1 MQSNDEPQRGNRRS
15 FLWIVV
21 AVAAVAFAGSF
32 GRAQLQQAR
41 GHRDPVIARDFN
53 AELEQLKSAGPV
65 MLVREGCPAC
75 AKAKAWLASRNIEI
89 EARDVEADEVAR
101 QVAKTFPE
109 SVVPLL
115 ITDDAA
121 VLGFSESTW
130 TSALSATL
138 AKSQQ

>member
-1 MQSNDEPQRGNRRS
+1 
-15 FLWIVV
+15 
-21 AVAAVAFAGSF
+21 
-32 GRAQLQQAR
+32 
-41 GHRDPVIARDFN
+41 
-53 AELEQLKSAGPV
+53 